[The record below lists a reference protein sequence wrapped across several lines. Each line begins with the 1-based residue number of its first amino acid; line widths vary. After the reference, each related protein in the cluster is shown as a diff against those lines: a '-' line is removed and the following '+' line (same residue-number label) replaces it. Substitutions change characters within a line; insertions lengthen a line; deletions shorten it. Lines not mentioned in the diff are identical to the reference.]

1 MGYLD
6 NMDRYSVPALENLTK
21 DEMRQMRKEYTRL
34 RDIAQKR
41 IKRLGESEYNWA
53 KAYTSHSSGF
63 KKLAEIEPEN
73 FAKEM
78 SQLAKFVNAKLST
91 VTGQKAK
98 REAIKRSWGE
108 QGLAVTN
115 ANYKQV
121 FQIIDAMRKLKVMYG
136 SDKAVSLAEFVS
148 KEGIDI
154 NIILEPEKLERLLM
168 HADELQSLKNIA
180 DEDNDGDIE
189 SDELAVNMDKYL
201 EELGW

>member
-6 NMDRYSVPALENLTK
+6 NMDKYSVPALENLTK
-21 DEMRQMRKEYTRL
+21 SELKQMRKEYSRL

-91 VTGQKAK
+91 VSGQKAK
-98 REAIKRSWGE
+98 REAIKSSWRE
-108 QGLAVTN
+108 QGLDVTN
-115 ANYKQV
+115 DNYKQL
-121 FQIIDAMRKLKVMYG
+121 FQIIDAMRNLKVMYG
-136 SDKAVSLAEFVS
+136 SDKAVALAVFVS

-154 NIILEPEKLERLLM
+154 NIVLEPDKLEKLLL
-168 HADELQSLKNIA
+168 HADELQNLKNVA
-180 DEDNDGDIE
+180 DKDNDGNIE

-201 EELGW
+201 EKLGW

>member
-21 DEMRQMRKEYTRL
+21 NEMRQMRKEYTRL

-53 KAYTSHSSGF
+53 KAYTSHKSGF
-63 KKLAEIEPEN
+63 KKLADIEPEN

-108 QGLAVTN
+108 QGLDVTN